1 MGKAPWGGWHGTG
14 RASEVKKRLVRRPWR
29 GPAQDAGARIR
40 AAVWG
45 AQRPCMGGWS
55 WLHVSPAGTRVRQVG
70 GEEGWAKER
79 LGGPVMAL
87 VSDSWREEP

>member
-1 MGKAPWGGWHGTG
+1 
-14 RASEVKKRLVRRPWR
+14 
-29 GPAQDAGARIR
+29 
-40 AAVWG
+40 
-45 AQRPCMGGWS
+45 MGGWS